1 MRNRKGADVVD
12 EETIVGHAL
21 TILTDGYETS
31 SGAMCY
37 CFYQL
42 AVNPD
47 IQRRV
52 QAEVDQVLADCNG
65 VLTDEALKRL
75 VYTER
80 VIYGRLLL
88 GNWLINSAK

>member
-1 MRNRKGADVVD
+1 MRNRKGAAVID

-52 QAEVDQVLADCNG
+52 QAEVDAVLAECNG
-65 VLTDEALKRL
+65 VLNDDAIKRL

-80 VIYGRLLL
+80 VIYGE
-88 GNWLINSAK
+88 WMI

>member
-1 MRNRKGADVVD
+1 MRNRKGATVID

-37 CFYQL
+37 SFYQL

-52 QAEVDQVLADCNG
+52 QEEVDAVLADCNG
-65 VLTDEALKRL
+65 VLTDEAIKQL

-80 VIYGRLLL
+80 VIYGKAL
-88 GNWLINSAK
+88 